1 MSCFQSADYYKDR
14 GEPKA
19 RPRADRVKCCRI
31 DSYILSKGKHWQIF
45 FLMHSKRDPR
55 SLNPIITAPLPDPI
69 GQGIEAITALHT
81 QEARNIPAHQRFL
94 EQIADFFGR
103 PAFLY
108 CAMLGLT
115 VWILG
120 DAINGAGILPVRLP
134 TFQWIDQGLDAAAL
148 LISTGVLVRQTRQEN
163 FAEQRAQL
171 MLQLNL
177 LSEQKI
183 AKVIALLEELR
194 ADLPNVANR
203 LDPEAEVMQNAADPI
218 EVLET
223 LQESLTRELVATS
236 EQPAQT
242 EIADAAPFIYP
253 HSQT

>member
-1 MSCFQSADYYKDR
+1 MK
-14 GEPKA
+14 
-19 RPRADRVKCCRI
+19 
-31 DSYILSKGKHWQIF
+31 
-45 FLMHSKRDPR
+45 SKRDA
-55 SLNPIITAPLPDPI
+55 SSVNPIITAPLPDPI
-69 GQGIEAITALHT
+69 GQSIEAITALHT
-81 QEARNIPAHQRFL
+81 QEAHNVPTHQRLL
-94 EQIADFFGR
+94 EQIAEFFGR

-108 CAMLGLT
+108 CALLGLT
-115 VWILG
+115 VWIFG
-120 DAINGAGILPVRLP
+120 DAINGAEVLPVRFP

-171 MLQLNL
+171 VLQLNL

-194 ADLPNVANR
+194 TDLPNVINR

-223 LQESLTRELVATS
+223 LQESLTRELVVAS
-236 EQPAQT
+236 KQPD
-242 EIADAAPFIYP
+242 EVADAAPSTYSP
-253 HSQT
+253 PQA